1 MLSRVL
7 MLPLYL
13 LLLSLPGLAAAV
25 DEVFV
30 TDDGALRGF
39 DVVAYH
45 TEQRAVPGS
54 AAHTHDWN
62 GARWRFASSANRDAF
77 AADPAR
83 YAPQYGGY
91 CAYGLAQ
98 GYKVGTDPNAFA
110 VVDGKLYLNY
120 SPAVQRTWNGD
131 RAGYI
136 RTADGNWVRLAASPY
151 VPPAG

>member
-1 MLSRVL
+1 MLLRI
-7 MLPLYL
+7 
-13 LLLSLPGLAAAV
+13 LLLSLAFLLTLVPRTAAAV

-30 TDDGALRGF
+30 TPEGALRGY

-45 TEQRAVPGS
+45 TEQRAVPGL
-54 AAHTHDWN
+54 AAYTHDWN
-62 GARWRFASSANRDAF
+62 GARWRFANAANRDAF

-98 GYKVGTDPNAFA
+98 GYKVGTDPKAFA

-151 VPPAG
+151 APPAG